1 MRPEPD
7 VDPLPES
14 SLDILEP
21 LARAL
26 TRSVAEHPADDGLF
40 GPRSVV
46 WRVHRDRSFALAG
59 IRSLMVQALHPLA
72 MAGVAQH
79 SNWQQDPIGRMAA
92 TSGYIL
98 TVTYGDT
105 AAVQQAGARVRA
117 IHRHV
122 NGTDN
127 VTGLEY
133 HAADPALLL
142 WIHAAMVDS
151 IVHVVQRYGRLLGAT
166 DADSYVA
173 EMVRFAELVG
183 VPAEQVPAGVAALQ
197 EYMES
202 VQPLRATPA
211 ALHAISVVLDPP
223 GLGDDMRE
231 LWHDIGQVAIG
242 TLPGWARS
250 MYGFGK
256 PDPELMERE
265 HVRQLIGALDLGYE
279 SLPGV
284 MEARERIELRMRQ

>member
-1 MRPEPD
+1 MRPSSE
-7 VDPLPES
+7 VDHQPAS
-14 SLDILEP
+14 SLDILDP

-26 TRSVAEHPADDGLF
+26 TRAVEERPADDGLF

-79 SNWQQDPIGRMAA
+79 SNWEQDPIGRMAA

-105 AAVQQAGARVRA
+105 AAAERAGSRVRA

-122 NGTDN
+122 NGTDT

-133 HAADPALLL
+133 RAADPALLL

-151 IVHVVQRYGRLLGAT
+151 IVHIVQRYGRLLSTEEA
-166 DADSYVA
+166 DAYVG
-173 EMVRFAELVG
+173 EMVKFAELVG
-183 VPAEQVPAGVAALQ
+183 VPAEQVPASVSALQ

-202 VQPLRATPA
+202 VEPLRATPA
-211 ALHAISVVLDPP
+211 AQHAISVVLDPP
-223 GLGDDMRE
+223 DLGEDMRE
-231 LWHDIGQVAIG
+231 LWHDIGRVAVG
-242 TLPGWARS
+242 TLPAWARS
-250 MYGFGK
+250 MYGYAK
-256 PDPELMERE
+256 PDPELLERE
-265 HVRQLIGALDLGYE
+265 QVRQLIGALDVGFE

-284 MEARERIELRMRQ
+284 MEARERIELRMRR

>member
-1 MRPEPD
+1 MRPASE
-7 VDPLPES
+7 VDRQPAS
-14 SLDILEP
+14 CLDLLDP

-26 TRSVAEHPADDGLF
+26 MRAVAERPADDGLF

-79 SNWQQDPIGRMAA
+79 SNWQQDPIGRVAA

-105 AAVQQAGARVRA
+105 AAAEQAGHRVRA

-122 NGTDN
+122 NGTDT

-151 IVHVVQRYGRLLGAT
+151 IIHIVQRYGRMLDAE
-166 DADSYVA
+166 DADGYVA

-183 VPAEQVPAGVAALQ
+183 VPAEQVPASGAALR

-202 VQPLRATPA
+202 VEPLRATPA
-211 ALHAISVVLDPP
+211 ALDAISVVLDPP
-223 GLGDDMRE
+223 GLGEDMRE
-231 LWHDIGQVAIG
+231 LWHDFGQVAIG

-250 MYGFGK
+250 MYGFAK

-265 HVRQLIGALDLGYE
+265 QVRQLIGALDLGFE

>member
-1 MRPEPD
+1 MRPDSE
-7 VDPLPES
+7 VDHQPAS
-14 SLDILEP
+14 SLDILDP

-26 TRSVAEHPADDGLF
+26 TRSVEERPADDGLF

-46 WRVHRDRSFALAG
+46 WRVHRDRSFSLAG

-79 SNWQQDPIGRMAA
+79 SSWEQDPIGRVAA

-105 AAVQQAGARVRA
+105 AAAERAGSRVRA

-122 NGTDN
+122 NGTDT

-133 HAADPALLL
+133 RAADPALLL

-151 IVHVVQRYGRLLGAT
+151 IVQIVQRYGRTLDAAGA
-166 DADSYVA
+166 DAYVA

-183 VPAEQVPAGVAALQ
+183 VPAEQVPASVPALQ

-202 VQPLRATPA
+202 VEPLRATPA

-223 GLGDDMRE
+223 GLGEDMRE

-242 TLPGWARS
+242 TLPEWARS
-250 MYGFGK
+250 MYGYGK

-265 HVRQLIGALDLGYE
+265 QVRQLIGALDLGFE
-279 SLPGV
+279 SMPGV